1 MHAIRPERP
10 SDVEAIGGVHRL
22 AFGRE
27 AEAQLIDALRD
38 AGEMRVS
45 LVAEA
50 EGVVVG
56 HILFSFLSI
65 VTAGDTI
72 PALALAPLAVLPE
85 FQSRGIGS
93 QLVRDGLSVC
103 RDQRHRIVLVL
114 GDPRYYRRFGFS
126 AELARRLVSPF
137 GGDAFMALELADGA
151 LAGIEGNAIYPASFL
166 RDWPKHSCY

>member
-1 MHAIRPERP
+1 MISPERP
-10 SDVEAIGGVHRL
+10 QDAEAIREVHRL

-27 AEAQLIDALRD
+27 AEARLVDALRD

-50 EGVVVG
+50 EGFVVG

-93 QLVRDGLSVC
+93 QLVRNGLSVC

-114 GDPRYYRRFGFS
+114 GDPRYYRHFGFS
-126 AELARRLVSPF
+126 AALARGLVSPF
-137 GGDAFMALELADGA
+137 GGDTFMALELSDGA
-151 LAGIEGNAIYPASFL
+151 LAGIEGNVIYPAPFL
-166 RDWPKHSCY
+166 RDWPKPS